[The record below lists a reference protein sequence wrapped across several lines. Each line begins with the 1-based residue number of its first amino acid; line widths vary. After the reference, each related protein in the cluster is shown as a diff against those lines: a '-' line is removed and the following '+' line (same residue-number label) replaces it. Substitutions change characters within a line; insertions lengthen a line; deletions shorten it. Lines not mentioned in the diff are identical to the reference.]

1 MRCRHGSVL
10 VVLIVAVTVTT
21 FFWVPSPHRF
31 RENEV
36 DDLAY
41 QFLRLHERLQA
52 MEKESLKSSRNLGNL
67 LRDLRFA
74 VSLKRNISINLT
86 DFSRWKE
93 ISNTAQHKNP
103 PTILNVLLPH
113 LKRHESSLYPN
124 VLVGQQRSGVSLVF
138 GIPTVKREKESYLM
152 ETLKSLLFELTKE
165 EKDDCVIVV
174 FIAEV
179 DVMYVTGL
187 AHDIK
192 NAFPQDVE
200 AGLIEVVSPSF
211 GYYPNFTNLRETF
224 GDTKERVKWRTKQ
237 NLDYSF
243 LMLYAQNK
251 GTFYVQLE
259 DDIVARSGYY
269 QSMKS
274 FVLQQTS
281 ADWMVL
287 EFSQLGF
294 IGKLFRISDLPLIVE
309 FILMFHKDK
318 PIDWLLEHILWV
330 KVCNPEKDAKHCER
344 QKESLRI
351 RYKPSLF
358 QHVGTHSSLAGKI
371 QNLKDKDFGKQV
383 LYIGHPNP
391 PATIKTTL
399 KAYQKYTFERAYN
412 GEDYFWAFSPEQG
425 DSIMIVF
432 NEPLIVESYI
442 FRSGNIEHP
451 SDRLLDTIVEVLPE
465 SNAIISIGNGIKK
478 TEDGYFRIGTFENGI
493 AEGKVPA
500 ALMKISAFRLTI
512 QSKSTYWVLLSEIF
526 IKQGS

>member
-10 VVLIVAVTVTT
+10 ALLIVAVTVTT

-41 QFLRLHERLQA
+41 QFLRLHERLQV
-52 MEKESLKSSRNLGNL
+52 MEEESLKSSRNLGNL
-67 LRDLRFA
+67 LHDLRVA

-93 ISNTAQHKNP
+93 INNTAQHKNP

-165 EKDDCVIVV
+165 EKDDSVIVV

-179 DVMYVTGL
+179 DVMYVNGL
-187 AHDIK
+187 AHAIK

-200 AGLIEVVSPSF
+200 AGLLEVVSPSF
-211 GYYPNFTNLRETF
+211 GYYPDFTNLRETF
-224 GDTKERVKWRTKQ
+224 GDSKERVKWRTKQ

-269 QSMKS
+269 QSMKN

-294 IGKLFRISDLPLIVE
+294 IGKLFRTSDLPLIVE

-330 KVCNPEKDAKHCER
+330 KVCNPEKDA
-344 QKESLRI
+344 
-351 RYKPSLF
+351 
-358 QHVGTHSSLAGKI
+358 
-371 QNLKDKDFGKQV
+371 DKDFGKQV

-425 DSIMIVF
+425 DSMTIVF
-432 NEPLIVESYI
+432 NEPLIVESYF

-451 SDRLLDTIVEVLPE
+451 SDKLLDTIVEVLPE
-465 SNAIISIGNGIKK
+465 KNAIISIGNGIKK
-478 TEDGYFRIGTFENGI
+478 TEDGYFRIGSFENGI

-500 ALMKISAFRLTI
+500 ALMKISGFRLTI

-526 IKQGS
+526 IKQGQ